1 MAVKSYNIIDLLN
14 DTRSRSLVFQV
25 LLLLAALFGL
35 WWVVDNTVTNLASQN
50 KSVGFGFI
58 GQTAGFQ
65 ISTTLGTWLF
75 DYEVAT
81 STYLDV
87 FLIGIVNTF
96 IVALFGIIAAT
107 VLRLF
112 LRDHAAVIEPYH
124 PRFCHRLY

>member
-1 MAVKSYNIIDLLN
+1 M
-14 DTRSRSLVFQV
+14 
-25 LLLLAALFGL
+25 LLLAALFGL

-87 FLIGIVNTF
+87 FLIGIVTF

-107 VLRLF
+107 VLGFSFGIMAVTVLIIRGFATVITSLSAISRCFYSCFSGICRLAV
-112 LRDHAAVIEPYH
+112 AAG
-124 PRFCHRLY
+124 